1 MTPGHIGSADDFVA
15 GPERD
20 HADGRPVR
28 PHKADGFGVLQKT
41 EPVRVPSGVS
51 IWAVIISMGRTS
63 VLMRPMVA
71 SDVRPS
77 LSTIRT
83 SSPER
88 NSPT

>member
-15 GPERD
+15 TLTGVPS
-20 HADGRPVR
+20 GRTRRMVSAFC
-28 PHKADGFGVLQKT
+28 KKT

>member
-1 MTPGHIGSADDFVA
+1 MTPGHIGSTLTGV
-15 GPERD
+15 PS
-20 HADGRPVR
+20 GRTRRIVSAFC
-28 PHKADGFGVLQKT
+28 KKT

>member
-28 PHKADGFGVLQKT
+28 PHKADGFGV
-41 EPVRVPSGVS
+41 P

>member
-28 PHKADGFGVLQKT
+28 PHKADGFGVLQKDGAGART
-41 EPVRVPSGVS
+41 FRRS

-77 LSTIRT
+77 LSTMRT

>member
-1 MTPGHIGSADDFVA
+1 MVSAFC
-15 GPERD
+15 
-20 HADGRPVR
+20 
-28 PHKADGFGVLQKT
+28 KKT